1 MLLNRIAMRLVP
13 LLIAML
19 PIMTLSSIGNVSAA
33 AFLLVFSAAYL
44 CVSKFELNDAKY
56 YFSQYGYLVLALFSS
71 SLIILISSAFH
82 GKFSGPDL
90 ERSLRLAAGVALLL
104 GACLKLEI
112 DTLKQ
117 SIWGFMLSVWVAA
130 GYVFWLFLQ
139 NTSVR
144 PELSFIHNALTYGN
158 LLMLM
163 TVLSAFSTLWKLT
176 KSPKLEAGFKL
187 LTTAV
192 GLLSVAITETRTA
205 WVTLPVFLFI
215 GGLIFYRQLN
225 SKKSIISL
233 CLGLVVITGV
243 FLSNS
248 TFHERIKSGA
258 RETME
263 CLSVNTVAWTSDCIR
278 LQLWRTS
285 WIMFKENPLLG
296 SGSTANFPKKLKEL
310 ATVGVVSPRVAEEF
324 GEAHSESMQT
334 LAAYGFFGFLALLL
348 AYFAP
353 AYIFLR
359 RIMTRGSPQSVKVS
373 AAMGLAVSTGFFMFG
388 ITELMFR
395 AMHVVS
401 FYAVMIAWLLA
412 ISDPQK
418 NNLLHRKC

>member
-1 MLLNRIAMRLVP
+1 MRLIP
-13 LLIAML
+13 LLVAML
-19 PIMTLSSIGNVSAA
+19 PILTLSSIGNVSAA

-44 CVSKFELNDAKY
+44 CVSQFELSEAKY
-56 YFSQYGYLVLALFSS
+56 YFSKYGYLVLALFSS
-71 SLIILISSAFH
+71 ALIILISSAYH

-90 ERSLRLAAGVALLL
+90 ERSLRLAAGVAVIL
-104 GACLKLEI
+104 GACLKLDI

-117 SIWGFMLSVWVAA
+117 SVWGFLLSVWVAA
-130 GYVFWLFLQ
+130 GYVLWTFLQ
-139 NTSVR
+139 NTNIR

-163 TVLSAFSTLWKLT
+163 TVLSAYSMFWKLT
-176 KSPKLEAGFKL
+176 KRPKLETGFKL
-187 LTTAV
+187 ITTAV

-215 GGLIFYRQLN
+215 GGLIFYRNLN
-225 SKKSIISL
+225 SKKSIIFL
-233 CLGLVVITGV
+233 CIGLALILGV
-243 FLSNS
+243 FMSNS
-248 TFHERIKSGA
+248 TFNERIKSGA
-258 RETME
+258 REINE

-278 LQLWRTS
+278 LQLWRAS
-285 WIMFKENPLLG
+285 LVMFKENPLLG
-296 SGSTANFPKKLKEL
+296 NGSTANFPKKLKDL

-334 LAAYGFFGFLALLL
+334 LAAFGFFGFLALLL

-359 RIMTRGSPQSVKVS
+359 RVMASKNPQAVKAS
-373 AAMGLAVSTGFFMFG
+373 AAMGLAVSAGFFMFG

-395 AMHVVS
+395 TMHVVS

-412 ISDPQK
+412 LSDPQK
-418 NNLLHRKC
+418 NKVPPEEQMGS